1 MRIKGDFG
9 QLDGMVEQ
17 IQATVGR
24 VNEEMDTWSRT
35 AGATSEDWLDRAG
48 GEFGDVSAAWTQV
61 SQAQNEMLSALRDGV
76 RTTTEEFRQALAAA
90 QARVASTPM

>member
-24 VNEEMDTWSRT
+24 VQDEMDAWTRM

-48 GEFGDVSAAWTQV
+48 GEFGEVSAAWAQV

-76 RTTTEEFRQALAAA
+76 RVTTEEFRQALAAA
-90 QARVASTPM
+90 QARVASTTL